1 MSKKKKKKVPKHCL
15 MGAIMTMAMYLIAEL
30 DMFDE
35 DTYYQIYVRDIMA
48 IEVSGRYVIFKMRDG
63 NDIHQ
68 NHNIGYY
75 RDKLSCTHFGKYH
88 KSSILNKHDIDY
100 LTTGR
105 FISAYLFNGLD
116 YEVSEDNNLRIKQ
129 DKKQIDAALV
139 RKLKNII

>member
-1 MSKKKKKKVPKHCL
+1 MANKQRKKVPKNCL
-15 MGAIMTMAMYLIAEL
+15 MGAIMSMAMYLTAEL

-48 IEVSGRYVIFKMRDG
+48 IEVCDRYVLFKMRDG
-63 NDIHQ
+63 RDIHQ

-75 RDKLSCTHFGKYH
+75 RDKLSCSHFGKYS
-88 KSSILNKHDIDY
+88 KSTIINKHEIKY
-100 LTTGR
+100 FTTGR
-105 FISAYLFNGLD
+105 FISAYMTNGTD

-139 RKLKNII
+139 RKFKNII